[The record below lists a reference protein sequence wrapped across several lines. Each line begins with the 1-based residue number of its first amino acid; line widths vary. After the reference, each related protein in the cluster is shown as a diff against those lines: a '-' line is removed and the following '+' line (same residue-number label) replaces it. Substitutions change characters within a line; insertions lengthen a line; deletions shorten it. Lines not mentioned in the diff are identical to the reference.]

1 MNRPNKT
8 EALSGYRLRV
18 AYPDGTAGVIDLS
31 ADVGR
36 GVFAPLA
43 DEEFFQT
50 VHIGRFGQ
58 IAWSEDIEICPDA
71 AYQEITGRK
80 ESEGQAVVVTSLQ
93 DYETLEETAY
103 LLKNPKNA
111 KRIMSAITQ
120 LDMGKGV
127 SRTVDLDA

>member
-1 MNRPNKT
+1 MNRPNKI
-8 EALSGYRLRV
+8 EALSGYRLHV
-18 AYPDGTAGVIDLS
+18 TYPDGTAGVIDLS

-71 AYQEITGRK
+71 AYQEITGR
-80 ESEGQAVVVTSLQ
+80 
-93 DYETLEETAY
+93 TATE
-103 LLKNPKNA
+103 A
-111 KRIMSAITQ
+111 AH
-120 LDMGKGV
+120 
-127 SRTVDLDA
+127 A

>member
-1 MNRPNKT
+1 MNRPNKI
-8 EALSGYRLRV
+8 EALSGYRLHV
-18 AYPDGTAGVIDLS
+18 AYPDGAAGVIDLS

-71 AYQEITGRK
+71 AYQEITGR
-80 ESEGQAVVVTSLQ
+80 
-93 DYETLEETAY
+93 TATE
-103 LLKNPKNA
+103 A
-111 KRIMSAITQ
+111 AH
-120 LDMGKGV
+120 
-127 SRTVDLDA
+127 A

>member
-1 MNRPNKT
+1 MNRPNKI
-8 EALSGYRLRV
+8 EALSGYRLSV

-71 AYQEITGRK
+71 AYQEITSGRAT
-80 ESEGQAVVVTSLQ
+80 EATH
-93 DYETLEETAY
+93 A
-103 LLKNPKNA
+103 
-111 KRIMSAITQ
+111 
-120 LDMGKGV
+120 
-127 SRTVDLDA
+127 